1 MNSTRVELRYLIDVV
16 TQLKR
21 ELAEEKQEKEELKE
35 QIREMRKII
44 KEQKSMSVHKGVK
57 DGSLGTKIEVT
68 IDKSNPYLAKYN
80 TKDDCI
86 EKIDGDET
94 RFQVLGN

>member
-35 QIREMRKII
+35 QIRELRKII
-44 KEQKSMSVHKGVK
+44 KEQKNMSVPKGLK
-57 DGSLGTKIEVT
+57 DSSLGMKIDAT
-68 IDKSNPYLAKYN
+68 IDKSNPFLAKYN

-86 EKIDGDET
+86 
-94 RFQVLGN
+94 